1 MADLLADIWDNI
13 LRYFQKYHSE
23 SWRSWFEQLEP
34 ISLENGLLRIGALE
48 RSWKQYLKQPE
59 CNDSLKVAVQNVTG
73 RLVGIE
79 VVLSD
84 QEEESSGEPSHSG
97 DSEASD
103 SPVDGD
109 ESSFL
114 YFSPDYT
121 FDNFVV
127 GPCNRLSHAACVAVS
142 DSPGETYN
150 PLFIHGDVGLGKTHL
165 LQAASQSILNN
176 NKDMRVM
183 YLSCETFVNHFIR
196 AVEEGD
202 LYDFRYKYRHVDMLV
217 IDDIQ
222 FLTDRDRS
230 QEEFFHT
237 FNTLYQS
244 RKQIILSADCS
255 PSEIPNLEERLIS
268 RFSQGL
274 VTRIDKPCME
284 TRMAIL
290 YKKSQLRGMN
300 VPDDIINYIAKRV
313 ENNTRELEGA
323 LTKIYGMAMLD
334 GGEIT
339 LDLAREAFGDEP
351 TQIRHQITITQI
363 IDAVTQ
369 HFNVRLG
376 DLQSKRRSRSI
387 AFPRQVC
394 MYIARDLTSH
404 SLEEIGGYFGG
415 RDHTTVLHAYR
426 NIDKLC
432 DHDPTIR
439 NMVDGLVTGL
449 TLND

>member
-1 MADLLADIWDNI
+1 MADVLGDIWDKV
-13 LRYFQKYHSE
+13 LRYLQTYHSE
-23 SWRSWFEQLEP
+23 CWRNWFEQIEP
-34 ISLENGLLRIGALE
+34 ISLENGLLCIATLE
-48 RSWKQYLKQPE
+48 RNWMHYLQQAE
-59 CNDSLKVAVQNVTG
+59 CNGCLKEAIQQITG
-73 RLVGIE
+73 RLIGIE
-79 VVLSD
+79 VVMADRTLEREPETSRSFD
-84 QEEESSGEPSHSG
+84 SSVQ
-97 DSEASD
+97 DEAD
-103 SPVDGD
+103 DH
-109 ESSFL
+109 FL

-142 DSPGETYN
+142 EAPGETYN

-165 LQAASQSILNN
+165 LQAASQILLNRQPAA
-176 NKDMRVM
+176 RVM
-183 YLSCETFVNHFIR
+183 YLSCEMFVNHFIR
-196 AVEEGD
+196 AVEEGN

-244 RKQIILSADCS
+244 QKQIILSADCS
-255 PSEIPNLEERLIS
+255 PTEIPNLEERLIS
-268 RFSQGL
+268 RFNQGL

-290 YKKSQLRGMN
+290 HKKAQLRGMT
-300 VPDDIINYIAKRV
+300 VPEEIVNFIARRI
-313 ENNTRELEGA
+313 ESNTRELEGA

-334 GGEIT
+334 GGAIT
-339 LDLAREAFGDEP
+339 LDLAKEALGEEP
-351 TQIRHQITITQI
+351 SQTRHQITISQI
-363 IDAVTQ
+363 IDAVIG

-394 MYIARDLTSH
+394 MYLARDLTNH
-404 SLEEIGGYFGG
+404 SLEEIGGHFGG

-432 DHDPTIR
+432 DHDPSTR
-439 NMVDGLVTGL
+439 SMVDGLVSNL
-449 TLND
+449 TLK